1 MLQEELHG
9 LWKFFSSL
17 ACPKLIPCK
26 NQRSGKAAA
35 AACPSLK
42 GMENK
47 RHTALTWRR
56 SEDQTLKAK
65 DPGNSASHSAL
76 LHSPFILHVYLTST

>member
-17 ACPKLIPCK
+17 AYPKLIPCK
-26 NQRSGKAAA
+26 NQRSGKAA